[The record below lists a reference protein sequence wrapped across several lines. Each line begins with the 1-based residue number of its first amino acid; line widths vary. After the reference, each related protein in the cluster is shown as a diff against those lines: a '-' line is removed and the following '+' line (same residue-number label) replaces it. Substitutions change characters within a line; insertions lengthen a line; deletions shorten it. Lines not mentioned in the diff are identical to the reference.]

1 MIDIKSFNAD
11 ACNTSR
17 IIKAQ
22 YFKMGAAN
30 VLDVNNRGVTTRLQ
44 A

>member
-1 MIDIKSFNAD
+1 MIKVKSFNAD

-30 VLDVNNRGVTTRLQ
+30 VLDMNNRGG
-44 A
+44 